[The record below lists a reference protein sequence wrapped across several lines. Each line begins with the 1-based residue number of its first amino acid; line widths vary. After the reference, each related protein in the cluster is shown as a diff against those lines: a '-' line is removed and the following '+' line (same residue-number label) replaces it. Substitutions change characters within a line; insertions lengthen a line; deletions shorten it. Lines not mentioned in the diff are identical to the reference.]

1 MHRWTSLSLGT
12 LQHRCNWWFW
22 LSLSAWSR
30 LQLLGLICRRL
41 QCYFH
46 HWRQAALGA
55 RFHVRQQL
63 QLGVWFAGK
72 IDCQSGSNLIHMP
85 LHGLTTSDGDGV
97 RHWTWWAHNNNSWDP
112 LWTVGVVS
120 DEHIVP
126 WCESSQSF
134 LCVMILFLFKLFLL
148 HSCFHI
154 RYEQV
159 KSWSKS
165 LWHHQFCRWQACC
178 CMLCDFGNWT
188 EIWTVWFA
196 EFPLLPSSSPPW
208 KSAPPSLPDRW
219 RTDGKVLI
227 WHDQCHFVS

>member
-63 QLGVWFAGK
+63 QLGVRFTGN

-112 LWTVGVVS
+112 LLSPGANLLSLFFVS
-120 DEHIVP
+120 
-126 WCESSQSF
+126 WFSFCLSSFCCTLVFTSG
-134 LCVMILFLFKLFLL
+134 M
-148 HSCFHI
+148 
-154 RYEQV
+154 
-159 KSWSKS
+159 SKS
-165 LWHHQFCRWQACC
+165 KADQSLCDIISSAGDKPVVACC
-178 CMLCDFGNWT
+178 V
-188 EIWTVWFA
+188 I
-196 EFPLLPSSSPPW
+196 
-208 KSAPPSLPDRW
+208 R
-219 RTDGKVLI
+219 
-227 WHDQCHFVS
+227 